1 MTDQNKKNIMANEQ
15 GSALILV
22 MILMSVLAIIGFS
35 SINTTT
41 IELQIVRNERIY
53 QNNFYKAESAALEGL
68 QFLEEATFDQLDDRS
83 FSTFIWL
90 KQDDDAVDMT
100 DTVNWSAANSA
111 LAAIPGSDYSVR
123 EKGIASGGSL
133 DMSATSN
140 LYDYVSRGYG
150 YAQNGKA
157 LIEIGYKKRH

>member
-1 MTDQNKKNIMANEQ
+1 MADEQ

-22 MILMSVLAIIGFS
+22 MILMSVLTIIGFS
-35 SINTTT
+35 SINTTS

-53 QNNFYKAESAALEGL
+53 QDNFYKAESAAREGL
-68 QFLEEATFDQLDDRS
+68 QFLEEATLDQLNDRN
-83 FSTFIWL
+83 FTTFVWL
-90 KQDDDAVDMT
+90 KQDDSAVDMT
-100 DTVNWSAANSA
+100 DTANWSAANSST
-111 LAAIPGSDYSVR
+111 AAVPDADYSVN
-123 EKGIASGGSL
+123 EKGIAAGGSL

-140 LYDYVSRGYG
+140 LYDYVSRGHG